1 MPLHVETNE
10 PASEEDLSAVEAAL
24 GGPLPAV
31 LRAFLLRHD
40 GLQTY
45 AEGAPLGWVVHGT
58 AARRIRCDDALA
70 RSPDAEDYLGY
81 IRDDYAT
88 KAPLVAETESFT
100 DWIREVAP
108 DGDEAFPHGHV
119 CVAAHWVHHG
129 SCWLPLRADATELL
143 FLPSPRFADEDAI
156 AAAASAPRLSFEA
169 FVAHLLAGDE
179 PL

>member
-1 MPLHVETNE
+1 MPLLVETNA
-10 PASEEDLSAVEAAL
+10 PASEEDLRAVEAAL
-24 GGPLPAV
+24 GAPLPTV

-45 AEGAPLGWVVHGT
+45 AEDAPLGWVVHGT
-58 AARRIRCDDALA
+58 SAQRIRRDDALA

-81 IRDDYAT
+81 IRDDYAS

-100 DWIREVAP
+100 DWINELPR
-108 DGDEAFPHGHV
+108 DGADAFPRGHV

-129 SCWLPLRADATELL
+129 SCWLPLRADATELI
-143 FLPSPRFADEDAI
+143 FIPSPRFADDDALAAAI
-156 AAAASAPRLSFEA
+156 AAPRIA
-169 FVAHLLAGDE
+169 FDDFLAHLLAGDE